1 MRTHGWAG
9 DTPADD
15 DEATTRI
22 LDAADAV
29 IDARGTDV
37 AITDVA
43 RLLGVTRQTVYRYF
57 PSAEALLTAAG
68 TRAAGGFLDRLVA
81 HLAGLTDPARAATE
95 AVATTLEWLPDETH
109 VAALLARD
117 RGNAFV
123 SRVTAPVALEF
134 ACSLLRRLDV
144 DWAAHGFG
152 DDELPELAEHLLR
165 AIQSFIVDP
174 GDPPRR
180 GAALRDYLHR
190 WVAPAVGAQAS
201 APSALRASL
210 ARRAITRS
218 TTELKPEPSGNPT

>member
-9 DTPADD
+9 NTPADD

-81 HLAGLTDPARAATE
+81 HLAGITDPAQAATE
-95 AVATTLEWLPDETH
+95 AVATALEWLPDETH

-123 SRVTAPVALEF
+123 ARVTSPVALEF

-144 DWAAHGFG
+144 DWAANGFG

-165 AIQSFIVDP
+165 TIQSFVVDP

-180 GAALRDYLHR
+180 GAALRDYLRR
-190 WVAPAVGAQAS
+190 WTVPALGAQ
-201 APSALRASL
+201 PSALPASL

-218 TTELKPEPSGNPT
+218 TTELNPEPSGNPT